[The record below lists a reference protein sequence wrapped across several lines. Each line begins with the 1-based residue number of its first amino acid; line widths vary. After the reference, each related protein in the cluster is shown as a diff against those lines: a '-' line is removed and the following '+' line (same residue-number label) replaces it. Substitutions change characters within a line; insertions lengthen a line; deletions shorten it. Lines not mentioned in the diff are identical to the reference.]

1 MEDLA
6 CYRELWIKPS
16 GDDHICSENTPVEPA
31 YLYEFIFE
39 ACRFFS
45 NNGYFCDPSEIYSVL
60 GRMGE
65 VDVKKL
71 LYSLIVHSSDQ
82 SEEFDPLYEE
92 FISLFFKKEAEIAAT
107 REAVKKSREETE
119 KAKKEHEVEVARIQK
134 KIRQLNNKK
143 EKLQAEKRKVLE
155 EQNSKEIAKAEKT
168 AKKQEKV
175 RNLKSCFK
183 GLENLSDFVA
193 CVKNGERP
201 EQEKLTEEIK
211 EASLRACSKPN
222 SAELLKEIREIGRQ
236 LKAIKDKE
244 TSVDNRIKMNNCE
257 LERSADDLKR
267 QEKIFDKKLK
277 DIEKRQK
284 EISKEK
290 PVQSRTEMDR
300 KKLKNAVHSKY
311 EGDVCLDKKFS
322 RMSAEEKQKIYEY
335 IRENARKFRTKL
347 SRKIRVNRASK
358 VDIPA
363 TVKKSCQTGGIPLC
377 LIHQKPVR
385 QKSNLVLILDVSGS
399 CKEASEL
406 MLVFMHAMKEVFPG
420 GCATYAFTNKLYD
433 ISVFMEMDDAS
444 TAVSEVLKA
453 IPRSGAYSN
462 YEVPFRTFYR
472 ENMSKVTG
480 DSYVYIIG
488 DARNNKNPSGEEY
501 VKAIARKA
509 KKAFWLNTEE
519 MEEWNTGD
527 SIIGTYAKYM
537 TKVAQTTTAAEL
549 LGFLEN

>member
-16 GDDHICSENTPVEPA
+16 GEDHICSENAPTEPT

-45 NNGYFCDPSEIYSVL
+45 NKGYFCDLSEIYSVL

-65 VDVKKL
+65 ADIKRL
-71 LYSLIVHSSDQ
+71 LYSQIVHGSDQ
-82 SEEFDPLYEE
+82 SEEFDSLYEE
-92 FISLFFKKEAEIAAT
+92 FVSLFFKKESEIAAA
-107 REAVKKSREETE
+107 REAVKKSQEETE
-119 KAKKEHEVEVARIQK
+119 KATKEHEKEVARIQE
-134 KIRQLNNKK
+134 KIRQLNEKK
-143 EKLQAEKRKVLE
+143 EKLQTEKRKVLE
-155 EQNSKEIAKAEKT
+155 EQNSKEITRAEKLS
-168 AKKQEKV
+168 KKQEKV
-175 RNLKSCFK
+175 KNLKSCLK
-183 GLENLSDFVA
+183 GLEILSGFVT
-193 CVKNGERP
+193 CVKNGEKP
-201 EQEKLTEEIK
+201 EQGELTEEIK
-211 EASLRACSKPN
+211 EASLRACTKPN

-244 TSVDNRIKMNNCE
+244 TSVDNRIKMNNWE
-257 LERSADDLKR
+257 LECIANDLKR
-267 QEKIFDKKLK
+267 QEKAFNKKLK

-290 PVQSRTEMDR
+290 PIQSRKEMDR

-322 RMSAEEKQKIYEY
+322 KMSAEEKQKIYEY

-347 SRKIRVNRASK
+347 SRKIRANRASK
-358 VDIPA
+358 IDIPA

-377 LIHQKPVR
+377 LIHQKSVR
-385 QKSNLVLILDVSGS
+385 QKSNLILILDVSGS

-420 GCATYAFTNKLYD
+420 GCSTYAFTNKLYD
-433 ISVFMEMDDAS
+433 ISVFMEMNDAS
-444 TAVSEVLKA
+444 TTVSEVLKA

-462 YEVPFRTFYR
+462 YEVPFRTFYK